1 MTIQDLGSIGGLIT
15 AIATI
20 ATLFYLAMQVRQNA
34 RSVRASSFQSGVD
47 GIILLDNMIA
57 QDGSLAP
64 ILRIGDAGLV
74 NLTEDE
80 RLRYSFM

>member
-34 RSVRASSFQSGVD
+34 RSVRASSFHSGVD
-47 GIILLDNMIA
+47 GIILLDNMIS